1 MELVDVEP
9 LSITDPTRYTV
20 YYTVRLRGWGRGKR
34 SVKSLLEHALACC
47 KAKAIWTE
55 DVHMQI
61 YSLKATAVG
70 GLRATRQIYIQD
82 I

>member
-1 MELVDVEP
+1 MLNP
-9 LSITDPTRYTV
+9 CRLPTQPDILYTILYV
-20 YYTVRLRGWGRGKR
+20 GGGGGRGP
-34 SVKSLLEHALACC
+34 SESILEHALACC